1 VALTIRDTGAG
12 MDAETRAHIFE
23 PFFTTKEVG
32 KGTGLGLATVYG
44 IVKQSG
50 GYITVQSELRVGT
63 FFQIF
68 LPRHGVEPGAGELH
82 STAAE
87 TEAVE
92 PVNELRGGTETI
104 LIAEDEERIR
114 VSAKRILEYYGY
126 RVLVAPDGQAA
137 LELLDQSPVDLVVSD
152 VVMPRMNGTQ
162 LYDAVR
168 RNGSQVQFLFTSG
181 YVGREG
187 RADVT
192 LDPTV
197 PFLPKPWTVDE
208 LVSRVRDILDAR
220 K

>member
-1 VALTIRDTGAG
+1 
-12 MDAETRAHIFE
+12 
-23 PFFTTKEVG
+23 
-32 KGTGLGLATVYG
+32 
-44 IVKQSG
+44 VKQSG

-68 LPRHGVEPGAGELH
+68 LPRHTVEAGPPEPQSITGSEADTADPIKELK
-82 STAAE
+82 
-87 TEAVE
+87 
-92 PVNELRGGTETI
+92 GGTETI

-137 LELLDQSPVDLVVSD
+137 LELLDQTPVDLVISD

-162 LYDAVR
+162 LYEAVR
-168 RNGSQVQFLFTSG
+168 TNGHQVRFLFTSG

-192 LDPTV
+192 LDPSV

-208 LVSRVRDILDAR
+208 LVSRVRNILDAS